1 MKSQSRSI
9 ADIFDELLTSLTQS
23 VEQTL
28 IETLDVLE
36 EQAIEIIKTL
46 EVEISATGK
55 RKKSSPNHTPKVE
68 EKKWP
73 GNPDMSEPKKSGRA
87 PLDKTCTVPGCSHK
101 HAAKGV
107 CASHYQM
114 MRKTGLPID
123 QLVPIGKRGGRMEK
137 KVEEVAVAPVKR
149 KTILRK
155 KAVVTEVAGPAG
167 STTGSQDE

>member
-1 MKSQSRSI
+1 MKSKPHSI
-9 ADIFDELLTSLTQS
+9 ANILEELLMSLTQS
-23 VEQTL
+23 AEQTI

-36 EQAIEIIKTL
+36 GQAREIVNTL
-46 EVEISATGK
+46 DAEITAAAK
-55 RKKSSPNHTPKVE
+55 RKKSAEKPTPKVKV
-68 EKKWP
+68 KKWSV
-73 GNPDMSEPKKSGRA
+73 NPDMSEPRKPGRA
-87 PLDKTCTVPGCSHK
+87 PLYKTCMVQGCSHK